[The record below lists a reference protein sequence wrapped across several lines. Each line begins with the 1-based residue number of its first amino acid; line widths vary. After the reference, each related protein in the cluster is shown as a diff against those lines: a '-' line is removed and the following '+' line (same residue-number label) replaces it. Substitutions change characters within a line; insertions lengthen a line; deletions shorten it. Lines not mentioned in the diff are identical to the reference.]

1 VRSESAKLGDTL
13 EPDPKLAE
21 EIKRDSAAI
30 LCPANSR
37 LGRNFSAWFGIL
49 VRTASRSFSR
59 RPVPCAVGEALVHLL
74 RRCAETDEHFPP
86 TCATAELCS
95 LAVTES
101 VPRVPLAPAKILPVR
116 VILV

>member
-30 LCPANSR
+30 LCPTNSR

-49 VRTASRSFSR
+49 VRAASRSFSR
-59 RPVPCAVGEALVHLL
+59 RRVSSCSRRSTNQLPIIGGITCVHWQAWAVSDMESVEARLSRL
-74 RRCAETDEHFPP
+74 R
-86 TCATAELCS
+86 
-95 LAVTES
+95 AVTGAL
-101 VPRVPLAPAKILPVR
+101 RF
-116 VILV
+116 